1 MDPRTV
7 LAELFSDD
15 VKLLPHLSVDCTIFG
30 FHEGQMKVLLLKW
43 KHTNAWSLPG
53 GFVRKDEPIDRA
65 AERVLR
71 ERTGLKRVYLR
82 QFHAFGGIDR
92 REDALVPAFRAM
104 GAEPPKGHWTV
115 SRVVSIG
122 YFALVDFAK
131 VELTPDAFSDECRWW
146 DLNDRPKLL
155 FDHDAMTKLALESVR
170 TQLDYLPL
178 AANLLPAKFTMPELQ
193 RLYET
198 VLGTS
203 LDRRNFQ
210 KRMLDQGF
218 IVRLAERKTGG
229 AHRSP
234 FLYRFVTK
242 RS

>member
-1 MDPRTV
+1 VDRGE
-7 LAELFSDD
+7 AA
-15 VKLLPHLSVDCTIFG
+15 LLP
-30 FHEGQMKVLLLKW
+30 M
-43 KHTNAWSLPG
+43 
-53 GFVRKDEPIDRA
+53 
-65 AERVLR
+65 
-71 ERTGLKRVYLR
+71 
-82 QFHAFGGIDR
+82 
-92 REDALVPAFRAM
+92 FRAM
-104 GAEPPKGHWTV
+104 GVRPSADHWIV

-122 YFALVDFAK
+122 YVALVDFAK
-131 VELTPDAFSDECRWW
+131 AGLTPDAFSDECRWW

-155 FDHDAMTKLALESVR
+155 FDHDAMVHLALETVR

-178 AANLLPAKFTMPELQ
+178 AANLLPEKFTMPELQ

-198 VLGTS
+198 VLGKE

-234 FLYRFVTK
+234 YFYRFSG
-242 RS
+242 RR